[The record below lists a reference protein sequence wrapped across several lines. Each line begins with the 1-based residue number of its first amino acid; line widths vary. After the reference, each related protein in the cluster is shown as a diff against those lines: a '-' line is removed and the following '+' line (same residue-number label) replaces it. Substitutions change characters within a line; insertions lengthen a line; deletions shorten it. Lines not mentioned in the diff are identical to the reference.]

1 MKPTK
6 KAPAPKTPA
15 KPAAPRPAAPG
26 PAAPKPAAPKPAAP
40 DQAAASKTPMREW
53 IALAGAHAKAKP
65 GKSELPD
72 YKIKALPEGTRLHAV
87 LAEETGDHWRI
98 KDGAIDG
105 KKLPRN
111 IKILEKTEWRL
122 VPLDVEPAAA
132 EPVQAEATAA
142 PERAASPP
150 PPEEASPAEPSP
162 DDTFAYAPAA
172 PAPLKLCLRGA
183 GFLAPFLKG
192 QFNVVVEGT
201 STYHS
206 WGIFPVARAVAVH
219 EEAASAAGRALLEK
233 LPGMPPG
240 RFTSE
245 INTGGADVYVLSFAT
260 EIFAPLFRSR
270 STGMVLPL
278 SAAFMKGLNS
288 SNSGYAGIADKA
300 AAAGITEED
309 WDYLQGEFEY
319 VGLLNEK
326 ILADDLKTIFE
337 LLRGKTVIVL
347 MLNTTAGN
355 SQRLLMLYGK
365 INALVRPLAETYGLE
380 TVETNDFVHGVED
393 LVQPDSNG
401 ATFKPEV
408 YARIAARVSEMIG
421 RHIPA

>member
-15 KPAAPRPAAPG
+15 KPAAPG
-26 PAAPKPAAPKPAAP
+26 PAAP
-40 DQAAASKTPMREW
+40 DQAAASKTPVREW

-65 GKSELPD
+65 GESELPG
-72 YKIKALPEGTRLHAV
+72 YKIKALLEGTRVHAV
-87 LAEETGDHWRI
+87 LAEEAGDHWRI

-132 EPVQAEATAA
+132 EPVQAEAVAA
-142 PERAASPP
+142 PEGAESPP
-150 PPEEASPAEPSP
+150 PPLEEASPAGPSP
-162 DDTFAYAPAA
+162 DDTFAQAPAA

-183 GFLAPFLKG
+183 GFLAPFLKT
-192 QFNVVVEGT
+192 QFNAVVEGT

-219 EEAASAAGRALLEK
+219 DEAASAAGRALLEK

-300 AAAGITEED
+300 TAAGITEED

-365 INALVRPLAETYGLE
+365 INALVRPLAETYGIE

-408 YARIAARVSEMIG
+408 YARIAGRVSEMIA